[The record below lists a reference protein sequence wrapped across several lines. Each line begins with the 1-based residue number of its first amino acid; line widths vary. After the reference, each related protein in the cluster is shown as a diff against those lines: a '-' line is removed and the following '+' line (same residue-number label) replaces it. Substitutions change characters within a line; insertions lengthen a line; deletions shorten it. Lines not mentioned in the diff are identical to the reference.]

1 MNTLVLIPRT
11 TRLDYAVFGA
21 SDRDALL
28 ELHLDTMPLEPESA
42 VEVLHRIRSDCRM
55 FDNQPPQR
63 VLIRCPFGGDVF
75 QGATVVDPDLLHQLD
90 ALSEYSPLHIPRVRL
105 LSEAA
110 MEVFTDATV
119 AMVFETAFFVS
130 LPESERRYA
139 IGDATLRRYGY
150 HGLFH
155 QAACM
160 QSEGMRP
167 NECTKTLSLCLEPR
181 PELAAVID
189 QTPVMVTSGTT
200 PLEGLPGETSCGEI
214 DPSIILTLAKELKWG
229 PEQINTLIT
238 RQSGMFG
245 LTGHRVRLGTVM
257 AAFSAGNDPDAPLA
271 GHDGMGTGLACA
283 VLAYRILLAAGAGV
297 AAMGGVDR
305 IVISGQYV
313 HQGRTLAGW
322 LSKRL
327 QSACRLG
334 TRPPVVENKD
344 SLARILADQVPAKS
358 SVVVG

>member
-1 MNTLVLIPRT
+1 MNTLVLIPRSN
-11 TRLDYAVFGA
+11 RLDYAVFGTW
-21 SDRDALL
+21 DRAALL

-42 VEVLHRIRSDCRM
+42 AEVLHRIRNDCRM

-63 VLIRCPFGGDVF
+63 VVIRCPFGGDVF
-75 QGATVVDPDLLHQLD
+75 QGTTVVGPDLLHQLD
-90 ALSEYSPLHIPRVRL
+90 ALSEYSPLQVPRVRL

-110 MEVFTDATV
+110 MGVFFDATV
-119 AMVFETAFFVS
+119 AMAFETAFFVN

-139 IGDATLRRYGY
+139 IGDASLRRYGY

-160 QSEGMRP
+160 KSEGMTP
-167 NECTKTLSLCLEPR
+167 SGCTKTLSLCLESCS
-181 PELAAVID
+181 ELAAVID
-189 QTPVMVTSGTT
+189 HTPIMVTSGTT
-200 PLEGLPGETSCGEI
+200 PLEGLPGETTCGEI
-214 DPSIILTLAKELKWG
+214 DPSIILTFAKKLKWG
-229 PEQINTLIT
+229 PEQINALLT

-245 LTGHRVRLGTVM
+245 LTGQHVRLDTVL
-257 AAFSAGNDPDAPLA
+257 AACSAGIDPDGPLA
-271 GHDGMGTGLACA
+271 GHDGMRTGLACA

-313 HQGRTLAGW
+313 HQGRALAGW

-327 QSACRLG
+327 QAASRLG
-334 TRPPVVENKD
+334 RRPKVVENKD
-344 SLARILADQVPAKS
+344 GLARILADQMTVRPS
-358 SVVVG
+358 MVVG